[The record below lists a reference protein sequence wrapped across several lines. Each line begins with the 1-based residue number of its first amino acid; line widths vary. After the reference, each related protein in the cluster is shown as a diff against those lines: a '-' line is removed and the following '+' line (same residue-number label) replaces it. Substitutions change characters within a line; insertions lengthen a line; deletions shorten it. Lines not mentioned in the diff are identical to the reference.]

1 MDAPLVPP
9 TRIEVSS
16 STPMSAEKAAK
27 RLDAFITA
35 FGERSQ
41 AAEGGSTAVTVQLQ
55 KLKDAL
61 VEERKHVQNASC
73 ANPSALYLSAIL
85 TPP

>member
-73 ANPSALYLSAIL
+73 ACVANSLQCNGIHV
-85 TPP
+85 

>member
-1 MDAPLVPP
+1 PLVPP
-9 TRIEVSS
+9 MRIQPTA
-16 STPMSAEKAAK
+16 STPMPAAKAAK
-27 RLDAFITA
+27 TLDAFITA

-61 VEERKHVQNASC
+61 IEEREHVQNAKC
-73 ANPSALYLSAIL
+73 A
-85 TPP
+85 

>member
-9 TRIEVSS
+9 TRIQVSS
-16 STPMSAEKAAK
+16 STPLSAEKTAK
-27 RLDAFITA
+27 RLDAFINA

-61 VEERKHVQNASC
+61 VEERKHIQKAS
-73 ANPSALYLSAIL
+73 
-85 TPP
+85 